1 MKIPID
7 DISQSPKEIRVS
19 ESIEALNEVYA
30 NSKVREYRFPPSL
43 DVDLAYYR
51 AGQQL
56 FFHGRFSGT
65 LQASCSRCLQ
75 NFSCDLN
82 KEFDFVLSPSPAH
95 PGRGAEEL
103 NRDDLG
109 LSYYST
115 STEEID
121 LAPLITEQVILAL
134 PTRPLCA
141 EDCRGICGGCG
152 ANLNVEA
159 CVCSSS
165 AGDPRMAI
173 FRTLKVGR

>member
-1 MKIPID
+1 MKIPVD
-7 DISQSPKEIRVS
+7 DITQSPKEIRFS
-19 ESIEALNEVYA
+19 ESIEALNEIYA
-30 NSKVREYRFPPSL
+30 NSTVREYRFPSCL
-43 DVDLAYYR
+43 EVDLSYYR

-56 FFHGRFSGT
+56 FFHGRFRGT
-65 LQASCSRCLQ
+65 LQATCSRCLQ
-75 NFSCDLN
+75 NFSFELN
-82 KEFDFVLSPSPAH
+82 KEFDFVLSPSPAN

-109 LSYYST
+109 LSYY

-152 ANLNVEA
+152 ANLNAEA

>member
-1 MKIPID
+1 MKIRVD
-7 DISQSPKEIRVS
+7 DIYPEPKELRFS
-19 ESIEALNEVYA
+19 ESIETLNEVYA
-30 NSKVREYRFPPSL
+30 KSAVREYRFPPAL
-43 DVDLAYYR
+43 AVDLTYYR
-51 AGQQL
+51 AGRQL
-56 FFHGRFSGT
+56 FFHGRLRGT
-65 LQASCSRCLQ
+65 LQAACGRCLQ
-75 NFSCDLN
+75 SFPVELN
-82 KEFDFVLSPSPAH
+82 KEFEFILTPRPVN

-115 STEEID
+115 EEID
-121 LAPLITEQVILAL
+121 LSPLISEQVILAL

-152 ANLNVEA
+152 ANLNAETCA
-159 CVCSSS
+159 CSSS

>member
-1 MKIPID
+1 MKIPVD
-7 DISQSPKEIRVS
+7 DITQSPKEIRFS
-19 ESIEALNEVYA
+19 ESIEALNEIYA
-30 NSKVREYRFPPSL
+30 NSRVREYRFPPFL
-43 DVDLAYYR
+43 EVDLTYYR
-51 AGQQL
+51 AGQEL
-56 FFHGRFSGT
+56 FFHGRLRGT
-65 LQASCSRCLQ
+65 LQATCSRCLQ
-75 NFSCDLN
+75 NFSFELN
-82 KEFDFVLSPSPAH
+82 KEFDFVLSPSPVNPA
-95 PGRGAEEL
+95 RGAEEL

-109 LSYYST
+109 LSYY

-152 ANLNVEA
+152 ANLNAEA
-159 CVCSSS
+159 CACSSS

>member
-1 MKIPID
+1 MKIPVD
-7 DISQSPKEIRVS
+7 DITQSPKEIRFS
-19 ESIEALNEVYA
+19 ESIETLNELYA
-30 NSKVREYRFPPSL
+30 DSKVREYRFPPSL
-43 DVDLAYYR
+43 DVDLSCYR
-51 AGQQL
+51 AGQEL
-56 FFHGRFSGT
+56 FFHGRFRGT
-65 LQASCSRCLQ
+65 LQATCSRCLQ
-75 NFSCDLN
+75 NFSFELD
-82 KEFDFVLSPSPAH
+82 KQFDSVLSPAPAN
-95 PGRGAEEL
+95 PARGAEEL

-109 LSYYST
+109 LSYYSA
-115 STEEID
+115 EEID

-141 EDCRGICGGCG
+141 EDCRGLCGGCG

>member
-1 MKIPID
+1 
-7 DISQSPKEIRVS
+7 
-19 ESIEALNEVYA
+19 
-30 NSKVREYRFPPSL
+30 
-43 DVDLAYYR
+43 
-51 AGQQL
+51 
-56 FFHGRFSGT
+56 
-65 LQASCSRCLQ
+65 
-75 NFSCDLN
+75 
-82 KEFDFVLSPSPAH
+82 LSPSPVNPA
-95 PGRGAEEL
+95 RGAEEL

-109 LSYYST
+109 LSYY

-152 ANLNVEA
+152 ANLNSEA
-159 CVCSSS
+159 CVCPSS